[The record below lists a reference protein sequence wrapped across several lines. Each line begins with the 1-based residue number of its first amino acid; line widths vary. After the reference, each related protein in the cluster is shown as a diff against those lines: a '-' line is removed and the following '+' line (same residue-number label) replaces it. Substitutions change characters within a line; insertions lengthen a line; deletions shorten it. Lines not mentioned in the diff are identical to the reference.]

1 MPTSHY
7 FPLDYQN
14 NNSETNL
21 IQDLVDEQIKLFGA
35 DVVYL
40 PRQNITD
47 GVLDEIIH
55 SEFNRHITFEVMLQN
70 VQGFGDNSEFIS
82 KFGLKITDE
91 IKIIV
96 SKRRWEDEVYKLQD
110 AIKIR
115 ERPNEGD
122 LIYFPLTEN
131 LYEIKFVEREAPFYQ
146 LGKIYFYTMT
156 CEIYDVG
163 NDVFDTTITEVNNVE
178 LENDYSIAIT
188 LAEGG
193 SEDYFKGDVI
203 EYHTVS
209 DDGSGGFIY
218 TPLGI
223 KATVA
228 DWYAPTRVLKLINVT
243 GDFAAGQAVIKED
256 GSTYLSDGLWIID
269 TQDPTVNIDNGNN
282 EYDDNKYIEQAADDI
297 LDFTER
303 NPFGEYG
310 NFTDPF

>member
-7 FPLDYQN
+7 FPQDYQN
-14 NNSETNL
+14 NKSETSL
-21 IQDLVDEQIKLFGA
+21 IQDLVDEQIKLFGS
-35 DVVYL
+35 DVIYL

-55 SEFNRHITFEVMLQN
+55 SEFNRHITLEVLLQN

-91 IKIIV
+91 IKIVV
-96 SKRRWEDEVYKLQD
+96 SKRRWEDEVYKLTD

-163 NDVFDTTITEVNNVE
+163 NDKFDTNILEVDNVE
-178 LENDYSIAIT
+178 LENDYSIAIK

-193 SEDYFKGDVI
+193 SGDYIKGDII
-203 EYHTVS
+203 EYHSVF
-209 DDGSGGFIY
+209 DDGNGGFIY

-228 DWYAPTRVLKLINVT
+228 DWYAPTRTLKLINVT
-243 GDFAAGQAVIKED
+243 GDFAAGQAVLKED
-256 GSTYLSDGLWIID
+256 GSTYQSDGLWIID

>member
-1 MPTSHY
+1 
-7 FPLDYQN
+7 
-14 NNSETNL
+14 
-21 IQDLVDEQIKLFGA
+21 
-35 DVVYL
+35 
-40 PRQNITD
+40 
-47 GVLDEIIH
+47 
-55 SEFNRHITFEVMLQN
+55 MLQN

-193 SEDYFKGDVI
+193 SGDYIKGDVI
-203 EYHTVS
+203 EYHSVS
-209 DDGSGGFIY
+209 DDGNGGFIFV
-218 TPLGI
+218 PLGI
-223 KATVA
+223 KATVG
-228 DWYAPTRVLKLINVT
+228 DWYAPTRTLKLINVT
-243 GDFAAGQAVIKED
+243 GDFAAGQAVLKEN
-256 GSTYLSDGLWIID
+256 GSTYQSDGVWIID

>member
-7 FPLDYQN
+7 FPQDFQN
-14 NNSETNL
+14 NKSETSL

-35 DVVYL
+35 DVIYL

-163 NDVFDTTITEVNNVE
+163 NDVFNTNVTEVNNVE

-193 SEDYFKGDVI
+193 SGDYIKGDVI
-203 EYHTVS
+203 EYHSVS
-209 DDGSGGFIY
+209 DDGNGGFIFV
-218 TPLGI
+218 PLGI
-223 KATVA
+223 KGTVA
-228 DWYAPTRVLKLINVT
+228 DWYAPTRTLKLINVN
-243 GDFAAGQAVIKED
+243 GDFAAGQAVLKEN
-256 GSTYLSDGLWIID
+256 GSTYLSDGVWIID
-269 TQDPTVNIDNGNN
+269 IQDPTVNIDNGNN

>member
-7 FPLDYQN
+7 FPLNFQN

-35 DVVYL
+35 DVIYL

-131 LYEIKFVEREAPFYQ
+131 LYEIKFVDRESVFYQ

-163 NDVFDTTITEVNNVE
+163 NDVFNTNVTEFNNVE

-193 SEDYFKGDVI
+193 SGDYIKGDVI
-203 EYHTVS
+203 EYHSVS
-209 DDGSGGFIY
+209 DDGSGGFIFVQ
-218 TPLGI
+218 LGI
-223 KATVA
+223 KATVG
-228 DWYAPTRVLKLINVT
+228 DWYAPTRTLKLINVT
-243 GDFAAGQAVIKED
+243 GDFAAGQAVLKEN
-256 GSTYLSDGLWIID
+256 GSTYQSDGVWIID
-269 TQDPTVNIDNGNN
+269 TQDPTVNIDNGNS

-297 LDFTER
+297 LYFTER

>member
-7 FPLDYQN
+7 FPLDFQN
-14 NNSETNL
+14 NNSETSL

-35 DVVYL
+35 DVIYL

-131 LYEIKFVEREAPFYQ
+131 LYEIKYVEREAPFYQ

-193 SEDYFKGDVI
+193 SGDYIKGDVI
-203 EYHTVS
+203 EYHSVS
-209 DDGSGGFIY
+209 DDGNGGFIFV
-218 TPLGI
+218 PLGI
-223 KATVA
+223 KATVG
-228 DWYAPTRVLKLINVT
+228 DWYAPTRTLKLINVT
-243 GDFAAGQAVIKED
+243 GDFAAGQAVLKEN
-256 GSTYLSDGLWIID
+256 GSTYQSDGVWIID